1 MTDRRDLLRL
11 SGVLLALLVV
21 TGAVLLATGGGS
33 TSSSGDV
40 RPSEAKV
47 VDGLVLEAAPERLRL
62 RPDGGSGEMTFQI
75 RATERPN
82 FDVYHLQQHAADGL
96 LTRVSYVEGEGGTL
110 YALRADDA
118 PPPPGG

>member
-33 TSSSGDV
+33 DSSGSSA
-40 RPSEAKV
+40 PGPEKV
-47 VDGLVLEAAPERLRL
+47 VDGLVLEATPERLRL
-62 RPDGGSGEMTFQI
+62 RPDGGTGEMTFQI
-75 RATERPN
+75 RATERPK

-96 LTRVSYVEGEGGTL
+96 LTRVAYEQEGAQL
-110 YALRADDA
+110 YALWAEDA